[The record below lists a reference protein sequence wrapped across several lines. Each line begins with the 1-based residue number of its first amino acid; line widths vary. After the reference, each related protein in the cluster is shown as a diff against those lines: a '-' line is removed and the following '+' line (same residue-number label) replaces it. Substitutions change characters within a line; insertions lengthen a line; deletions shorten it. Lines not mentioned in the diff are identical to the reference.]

1 MLFSY
6 TSQQNHKLY
15 PSYILSPWTVI
26 GIFFFSI
33 LYHHPIVSLSSHYS
47 SPHFLSSL
55 SNSSFFLSVLE
66 FLYEQVS
73 AWIQVC
79 LCASTIECRYSLL
92 PSKYSHSS
100 FHFIFP
106 SKRVYLCRYYAL
118 FLYGS
123 LLLFPVCCQLLLFLH
138 SFMFPFTFLSL
149 SFLIA
154 FPLYFSPFHSLPQ
167 CLPFLVVFPCLP
179 FTSLSCYLFS
189 QVLPFILNPPLL
201 QSNF

>member
-1 MLFSY
+1 M
-6 TSQQNHKLY
+6 
-15 PSYILSPWTVI
+15 
-26 GIFFFSI
+26 
-33 LYHHPIVSLSSHYS
+33 
-47 SPHFLSSL
+47 
-55 SNSSFFLSVLE
+55 
-66 FLYEQVS
+66 
-73 AWIQVC
+73 C
-79 LCASTIECRYSLL
+79 LCASAIECRYSLL

-154 FPLYFSPFHSLPQ
+154 FPLYFSPSHSLPQ

-189 QVLPFILNPPLL
+189 QVLPFILNPPSFNLISKIL
-201 QSNF
+201 CRFPHQSQRPFHLSYLCCFPLSHSPLFHCSLWKSPYL